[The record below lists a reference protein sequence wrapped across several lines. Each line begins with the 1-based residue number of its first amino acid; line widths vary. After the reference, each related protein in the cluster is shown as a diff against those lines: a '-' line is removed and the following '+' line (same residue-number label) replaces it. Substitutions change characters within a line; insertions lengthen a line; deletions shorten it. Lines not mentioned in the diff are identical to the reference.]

1 MAFVS
6 AVMNT
11 WLLLEQIPVNLV
23 KKKRDQLPAL
33 LHGRS
38 SRVTSVDLCGRTI
51 KFANSPL
58 CACRGSTGQ
67 KP

>member
-1 MAFVS
+1 MFQI
-6 AVMNT
+6 NRT
-11 WLLLEQIPVNLV
+11 WSLKYWI
-23 KKKRDQLPAL
+23 R
-33 LHGRS
+33 
-38 SRVTSVDLCGRTI
+38 GRTI